1 VKVPDQVMHQL
12 NLQPHPLHPQ
22 WNYTLT
28 PRPA

>member
-1 VKVPDQVMHQL
+1 VPDQVMDQL